1 MCFIQHTFRTQA
13 WQSVLLFSIAF
24 FSYFRFNFQLT
35 PPDKLQF
42 RTAEVSLFVP
52 FILCSNEAELSI
64 PEVLTAVLLLRIPFF
79 CVVTLCRCTRISRR
93 FQRSQC
99 VNLQSNK
106 IATILGN
113 VGSYSP
119 NDRVATKKTRILEA
133 EIFQNL
139 LTVTKYTNFFV
150 YFLFP
155 L

>member
-1 MCFIQHTFRTQA
+1 M
-13 WQSVLLFSIAF
+13 
-24 FSYFRFNFQLT
+24 
-35 PPDKLQF
+35 
-42 RTAEVSLFVP
+42 SLFVP
-52 FILCSNEAELSI
+52 FVLCSNEAELSI

-93 FQRSQC
+93 FQTPQC

-106 IATILGN
+106 IATIFLN

-139 LTVTKYTNFFV
+139 LTVTKYTNFF
-150 YFLFP
+150 LFIFFFRFKRFTFIRIHFVGDFSFYVP
-155 L
+155 GIVGIFG